1 MLQNFQ
7 ESIVSAD
14 WIQGLI
20 FMVFKEHLQ
29 QRRMFEYLPQPEMSL
44 QAVVKL
50 RVWHVLAVSA
60 QASGQVKS
68 HVACGQVW

>member
-20 FMVFKEHLQ
+20 LMVFKEHLQ
-29 QRRMFEYLPQPEMSL
+29 QRRMFEYLLQPEMPL
-44 QAVVKL
+44 QAVVKI
-50 RVWHVLAVSA
+50 RVWRVLAVSA
-60 QASGQVKS
+60 QA
-68 HVACGQVW
+68 CGQVW